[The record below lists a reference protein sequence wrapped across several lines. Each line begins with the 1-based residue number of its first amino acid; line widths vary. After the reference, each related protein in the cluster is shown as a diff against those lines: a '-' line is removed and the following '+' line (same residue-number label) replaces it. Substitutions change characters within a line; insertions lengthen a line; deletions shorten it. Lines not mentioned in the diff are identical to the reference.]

1 MTASLTSYNYEKFS
15 INCFISE
22 QCEFENSE
30 FFFYSL
36 GLAPPT
42 IYFINS
48 KFIALCI
55 QSDYYSTQ
63 I

>member
-15 INCFISE
+15 INYFMSE

-30 FFFYSL
+30 FFFYSF

-42 IYFINS
+42 IYLINS